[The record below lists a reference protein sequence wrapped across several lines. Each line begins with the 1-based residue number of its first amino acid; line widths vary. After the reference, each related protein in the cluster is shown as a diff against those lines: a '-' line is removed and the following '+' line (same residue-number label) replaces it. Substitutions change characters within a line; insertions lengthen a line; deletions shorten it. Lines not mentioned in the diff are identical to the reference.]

1 MTARSCSCSIHR
13 IAMADL
19 RGSRIAVLDGRMS
32 GEMASLVRRY
42 GGDPLPV
49 PTVRES
55 GLDCS
60 VAIDAFVRQLSHGSF
75 EVVVFLTGAG
85 ARALFAEADRL
96 GRLPELLAG
105 LARVATVC
113 RGPKPS
119 AALRRAGIPV
129 AISAGE
135 PYTTEE
141 TLAAMARLDLAGR
154 GVAVVHYGE
163 RNADIAAALRARDA
177 HVEELSLYEWQL
189 PEDTAPMRDL
199 VRTLIGGGVDAI
211 TFTSQ
216 VQARHL
222 FLIAT
227 EMGLA
232 QPLTDALNE
241 GVIVASVAPTC
252 AAALRNLGVEP
263 RVIPEHPKMGHLVR
277 ALAEYVERE
286 TAS

>member
-1 MTARSCSCSIHR
+1 
-13 IAMADL
+13 
-19 RGSRIAVLDGRMS
+19 
-32 GEMASLVRRY
+32 
-42 GGDPLPV
+42 
-49 PTVRES
+49 
-55 GLDCS
+55 
-60 VAIDAFVRQLSHGSF
+60 
-75 EVVVFLTGAG
+75 
-85 ARALFAEADRL
+85 
-96 GRLPELLAG
+96 
-105 LARVATVC
+105 
-113 RGPKPS
+113 
-119 AALRRAGIPV
+119 
-129 AISAGE
+129 
-135 PYTTEE
+135 
-141 TLAAMARLDLAGR
+141 
-154 GVAVVHYGE
+154 
-163 RNADIAAALRARDA
+163 
-177 HVEELSLYEWQL
+177 
-189 PEDTAPMRDL
+189 MRDL
-199 VRTLIGGGVDAI
+199 VRTLIDGGVDAI

>member
-1 MTARSCSCSIHR
+1 MRARSSSSSIPR
-13 IAMADL
+13 TGMPDL
-19 RGSRIAVLDGRMS
+19 RGARVAVLDGRMS
-32 GEMASLVRRY
+32 GEMAGLVRRY

-60 VAIDAFVRQLSHGSF
+60 AVVDAFVSELSSGSF

-85 ARALFAEADRL
+85 VRALFGEADRL
-96 GRLPELLAG
+96 GRLPELRAG
-105 LARVATVC
+105 LARVTTVC

-119 AALRRAGIPV
+119 SALRKVGVPV
-129 AISAGE
+129 GISAGE

-141 TLAAMARLDLAGR
+141 LLDAMSGLDLTGR

-177 HVEELSLYEWQL
+177 HIEELSLYKWQL
-189 PEDTAPMRDL
+189 PADTAPIRAL
-199 VRTLIGGGVDAI
+199 VQTLIDGGVDAI

-222 FLIAT
+222 FRIAA
-227 EMGLA
+227 EMGLT
-232 QPLTDALNE
+232 QPLTNALNE
-241 GVIVASVAPTC
+241 RVIVASVAPTC
-252 AAALRNLGVEP
+252 AAALRNLGVAP
-263 RVIPEHPKMGHLVR
+263 RVIPEHSKMGHLVR
-277 ALAEYVERE
+277 ALAVYIERA
-286 TAS
+286 TTS

>member
-1 MTARSCSCSIHR
+1 MP
-13 IAMADL
+13 DL
-19 RGSRIAVLDGRMS
+19 RGSRVAVLDGRMS
-32 GEMASLVRRY
+32 GEMAGLVRRY

-60 VAIDAFVRQLSHGSF
+60 AAVDAFVRQVSRGSF

-85 ARALFAEADRL
+85 VRALFDEADRL
-96 GRLPELLAG
+96 GRLPELRAG
-105 LARVATVC
+105 LARVTTVC

-119 AALRRAGIPV
+119 GALRKAGVPV
-129 AISAGE
+129 IISAGE

-141 TLAAMARLDLAGR
+141 VVGAMAGLELAGR

-177 HVEELSLYEWQL
+177 HIEELSLYEWQL
-189 PEDTAPMRDL
+189 PADTAPMRAL
-199 VRTLIGGGVDAI
+199 VRTLIDGGVDAI

-222 FLIAT
+222 FRIAA
-227 EMGLA
+227 EMGVT
-232 QPLTDALNE
+232 QPLADALNE
-241 GVIVASVAPTC
+241 RVIVASVAPTC

-263 RVIPEHPKMGHLVR
+263 RVIPEHSKMGHLVR

-286 TAS
+286 AAS